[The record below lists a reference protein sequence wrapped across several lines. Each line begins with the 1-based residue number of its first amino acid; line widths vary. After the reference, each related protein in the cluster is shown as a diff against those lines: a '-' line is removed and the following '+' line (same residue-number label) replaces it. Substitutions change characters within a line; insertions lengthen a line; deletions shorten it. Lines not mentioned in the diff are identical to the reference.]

1 MSLAKHHFDRA
12 VVIGTYNTAVLAEP
26 DGTYATH
33 QYDPATGELVA
44 STGTGPLDAA
54 MAHWE
59 RLGGHLDGSEVK
71 YGPLC
76 YVLGEIG

>member
-12 VVIGTYNTAVLAEP
+12 VVIGTYN
-26 DGTYATH
+26 
-33 QYDPATGELVA
+33 PATGELVA